1 MGYRLLIINP
11 GSTSTK
17 LAVYSRMPKSRTNEA
32 RIPYFEEKM
41 AERNFIT
48 THIPRRFQ
56 ISQASKA
63 EIDYKIV
70 DGFIPDDETRN
81 VL

>member
-32 RIPYFEEKM
+32 RIPYIEKKM
-41 AERNFIT
+41 
-48 THIPRRFQ
+48 
-56 ISQASKA
+56 
-63 EIDYKIV
+63 D
-70 DGFIPDDETRN
+70 
-81 VL
+81 